1 MPLKSSFI
9 RKIEVDVKEQLWKSP
24 KGSHKISFGVLK
36 EDTLQ
41 EKRVALNPYA
51 VQLLVEQGFDVLV
64 ESEAGEPSGYSD
76 YEYSE
81 AGATVVKNPEELF
94 QCDWIIKIAPPNR
107 EQIRLLRKN
116 QVLISSLNPSTLDA
130 KYFQQLIEKRITAIA
145 YEYIQDKLGQY
156 PFIQKMSEISGTV
169 VVNMAIQHIA
179 SNQGRLIGSI
189 AGVKPIEF
197 LIFGSGSAARQAAKL
212 AYNNGALVKVFDH
225 SISKLRQ
232 LSNYVG
238 GTIYTSVPNSEIL
251 NQEIQTA
258 DVLIGALSAN
268 MLHKKMCFSKDLIK
282 LMKKGSL
289 VIDVNKDH
297 SYCFESSHRT
307 DYKQPL
313 VEQDGLYY
321 VGLPNYPSV
330 VPKTSSMAMSHI
342 FLDYFNH
349 FNDFYS
355 IDEFLKENNYFR
367 KGTYLY
373 KGILTN
379 KHIADNFGFSFQ
391 DINLILSAF

>member
-9 RKIEVDVKEQLWKSP
+9 RKIDIDVKEQLLEPKKSS
-24 KGSHKISFGVLK
+24 KKISIGILK
-36 EDTLQ
+36 EDNLQ

-51 VQLLVEQGFDVLV
+51 VQLLVEQGFDILV
-64 ESEAGEPSGYSD
+64 ESNSGEASGYPD
-76 YEYSE
+76 YEYAE
-81 AGATVVKNPEELF
+81 AGATVTKDSETLF
-94 QCDWIIKIAPPNR
+94 QCDWIIKIAPPNQA
-107 EQIRLLRKN
+107 QIDLLRQN
-116 QVLISSLNPSTLDA
+116 QVLISSLNTGTLDA
-130 KYFQQLIEKRITAIA
+130 KYFQKLIEKRITAVA
-145 YEYIQDKLGQY
+145 YEYIQDELGQY

-169 VVNMAIQHIA
+169 AVNMAIQHIE
-179 SNQGRLIGSI
+179 SNQGRLVGSI
-189 AGVKPIEF
+189 AGIKPIEF

-238 GTIYTSVPNSEIL
+238 GSIYTSVPNFEIL
-251 NQEIQTA
+251 NQEIKTA
-258 DVLIGALSAN
+258 DVLIGALSAK
-268 MLHKKMCFSKDLIK
+268 MLHKQVCFSEDLTRQ
-282 LMKKGSL
+282 MKKGGL
-289 VIDVNKDH
+289 IIDVNKDH
-297 SYCFESSHRT
+297 SCCFESSYRT
-307 DYKQPL
+307 DYNQPL
-313 VEQDGLYY
+313 IEKNGLYY
-321 VGLPNYPSV
+321 IGLPNYPSV

-349 FNDFYS
+349 FQDFY
-355 IDEFLKENNYFR
+355 DLDNFLKNNLYFR